1 MRLHLDFDYIAC
13 ICETRNDAVVSDIP
27 HSLTIVLE
35 NMEPSISNILEICSN
50 SLYGTQ
56 SCEILSEGG
65 PDFHTIEEL
74 ELDKFQLKTT
84 TWK

>member
-1 MRLHLDFDYIAC
+1 MRLHIDFDSIA
-13 ICETRNDAVVSDIP
+13 CETRNDAVVSDIP

-50 SLYGTQ
+50 SLYGTH

-65 PDFHTIEEL
+65 PGFHAVAFSQ
-74 ELDKFQLKTT
+74 DVC
-84 TWK
+84 

>member
-1 MRLHLDFDYIAC
+1 MRLHIDFDYIVC
-13 ICETRNDAVVSDIP
+13 IYDTRNDAVVSDIP

-56 SCEILSEGG
+56 SCEILYEGG
-65 PDFHTIEEL
+65 PDFHAIAFSQ
-74 ELDKFQLKTT
+74 DVC
-84 TWK
+84 

>member
-1 MRLHLDFDYIAC
+1 MRLHIDFDYIVC
-13 ICETRNDAVVSDIP
+13 IYETRNDAVVSDIP

-65 PDFHTIEEL
+65 PDFHTIA
-74 ELDKFQLKTT
+74 FS
-84 TWK
+84 